1 MAKKRYDSKHR
12 LLKTGEVQRADGYYT
27 YRWTA
32 KNGKRHGIT
41 ATTLDELREKEEKI
55 IYDKQDGIRSEAKNV
70 TLNDIFDLW
79 REMKRGIKDNT
90 LQNYCYMYDQFVR
103 ENLGP
108 LRIQTLRKSDIK
120 RFYNTLIDER
130 NLKIATVDNI
140 HTVLHQVLTVAAD
153 DGYLRSNVADN
164 VLKELKQARNLETDR
179 RKALTEKEQDLFI
192 SFLSSGK
199 NPYHHWYPIFAVMIG
214 TGMRVG
220 EVTGL
225 RWCDIDFHEG
235 IIEVNHTLVYY
246 NHAENGCYFNIHTP
260 KTKAGIRKIPMLDSV
275 KDAFLQEK
283 KYQESNGI
291 KCAVTIDG
299 YTDFIFIN
307 RFGGVQHQG
316 TLNKAIRRII
326 RDCNEAQ
333 FNKNSSPQVILPK
346 FSCHSL
352 RHTFTTRLVEEGVN
366 IKVVQDVLGHKDVKT
381 TLDIYTD
388 VTQELKQREFDN
400 LKQKLSKKEK
410 DSKTDSNKND

>member
-1 MAKKRYDSKHR
+1 M
-12 LLKTGEVQRADGYYT
+12 
-27 YRWTA
+27 
-32 KNGKRHGIT
+32 
-41 ATTLDELREKEEKI
+41 
-55 IYDKQDGIRSEAKNV
+55 
-70 TLNDIFDLW
+70 
-79 REMKRGIKDNT
+79 
-90 LQNYCYMYDQFVR
+90 
-103 ENLGP
+103 
-108 LRIQTLRKSDIK
+108 
-120 RFYNTLIDER
+120 
-130 NLKIATVDNI
+130 
-140 HTVLHQVLTVAAD
+140 
-153 DGYLRSNVADN
+153 
-164 VLKELKQARNLETDR
+164 
-179 RKALTEKEQDLFI
+179 
-192 SFLSSGK
+192 
-199 NPYHHWYPIFAVMIG
+199 
-214 TGMRVG
+214 
-220 EVTGL
+220 